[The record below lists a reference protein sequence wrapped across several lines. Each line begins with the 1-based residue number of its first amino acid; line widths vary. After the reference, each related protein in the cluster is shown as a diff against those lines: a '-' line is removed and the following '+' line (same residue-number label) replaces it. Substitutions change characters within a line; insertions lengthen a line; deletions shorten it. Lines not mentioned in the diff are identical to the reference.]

1 MSLVP
6 SHWNPRLHQNI
17 IELRM
22 ITLMKVK
29 YQRTSTMEQ
38 HGERFGMDVDG
49 YDLILF
55 DRGISGTKPF
65 RERTNGMKIITMV
78 EEGRLKELVV
88 PELRDIGRNTYDTIS
103 VLDYMEKHNVIVTIQ
118 SLGNLQSII
127 DGKKNPLW
135 TLISSIMSSLY
146 QMELENL
153 KLRTHMGRQSYL
165 MRGGKLGRKMGSNEN
180 VTTFMNKPKSQEI
193 VSLLNRGKSV
203 RDVCGRLGVSPNLV
217 TKVRRILR
225 EWNDGN
231 VTMVG

>member
-1 MSLVP
+1 
-6 SHWNPRLHQNI
+6 
-17 IELRM
+17 M

-65 RERTNGMKIITMV
+65 RERTNGMKIITLV

-165 MRGGKLGRKMGSNEN
+165 MRGGKLGRKLGSNEN
-180 VTTFMNKPKSQEI
+180 VTTFMNKTKSQEI

-225 EWNDGN
+225 EWSDGDD

>member
-1 MSLVP
+1 M
-6 SHWNPRLHQNI
+6 R
-17 IELRM
+17 
-22 ITLMKVK
+22 VK
-29 YQRTSTMEQ
+29 YQRTSTIEQ
-38 HGERFGMDVDG
+38 HGERFGMDKEQ

-65 RERTNGMKIITMV
+65 RERTNGIKIITLV
-78 EEGRLKELVV
+78 ECGKLEELVV

-225 EWNDGN
+225 EWSDGD

>member
-1 MSLVP
+1 
-6 SHWNPRLHQNI
+6 
-17 IELRM
+17 
-22 ITLMKVK
+22 MKVK

-38 HGERFGMDVDG
+38 HGERFGMDVNG

-78 EEGRLKELVV
+78 EEGKLKELVV

-118 SLGNLQSII
+118 SLGNLQSIV

-217 TKVRRILR
+217 TKVRRILK
-225 EWNDGN
+225 EWNDGD

>member
-1 MSLVP
+1 
-6 SHWNPRLHQNI
+6 
-17 IELRM
+17 
-22 ITLMKVK
+22 MKVK

-38 HGERFGMDVDG
+38 HGERFGMDVNG

-103 VLDYMEKHNVIVTIQ
+103 VLDYMEKHKVIVTIQ

-180 VTTFMNKPKSQEI
+180 VTTFMNKPKTQEI

-217 TKVRRILR
+217 TKVRRILK
-225 EWNDGN
+225 EWNDGD

>member
-1 MSLVP
+1 
-6 SHWNPRLHQNI
+6 
-17 IELRM
+17 M
-22 ITLMKVK
+22 ITPMRVK
-29 YQRTSTMEQ
+29 YQRTSTIEQ
-38 HGERFGMDVDG
+38 HGERFGMDKEQ
-49 YDLILF
+49 YDLVLF

-65 RERTNGMKIITMV
+65 RERTNGIKIITLV
-78 EEGRLKELVV
+78 ECGKLEELVV

-165 MRGGKLGRKMGSNEN
+165 MRGGKLGRKLGSNEN
-180 VTTFMNKPKSQEI
+180 VTTFMNKTKSQEI

-225 EWNDGN
+225 EWSDGDD

>member
-1 MSLVP
+1 
-6 SHWNPRLHQNI
+6 
-17 IELRM
+17 
-22 ITLMKVK
+22 MKVK

-38 HGERFGMDVDG
+38 HGERFGLDKEH
-49 YDLILF
+49 YDHILF

-65 RERTNGMKIITMV
+65 SERTGGMKIISMV
-78 EEGRLKELVV
+78 ESGILKELVV

-103 VLDYMEKHNVIVTIQ
+103 VLDFMEKHNVIVTIQ
-118 SLGNLQSII
+118 SLGNLRSII

-165 MRGGKLGRKMGSNEN
+165 LKGGKLGRRMGSNEN
-180 VTTFMNKPKSQEI
+180 ETSFMNKPKSQEI
-193 VSLLNRGKSV
+193 VSLLRRGKST
-203 RDVCGRLGVSPNLV
+203 RDIVGRLGVSPNLV

-225 EWNDGN
+225 TWDEKNGHGDYE
-231 VTMVG
+231 MVG

>member
-1 MSLVP
+1 
-6 SHWNPRLHQNI
+6 
-17 IELRM
+17 M

-88 PELRDIGRNTYDTIS
+88 PELRDIGRNTFDTIS

-118 SLGNLQSII
+118 SLGNLQSIV

-165 MRGGKLGRKMGSNEN
+165 MRGGKLGRKLGSNEN
-180 VTTFMNKPKSQEI
+180 VTTFINKPKSQEI

-225 EWNDGN
+225 EWNDGD

>member
-1 MSLVP
+1 
-6 SHWNPRLHQNI
+6 
-17 IELRM
+17 M

-65 RERTNGMKIITMV
+65 RERTNGMKIITLV

-225 EWNDGN
+225 EWNDGD

>member
-1 MSLVP
+1 
-6 SHWNPRLHQNI
+6 
-17 IELRM
+17 
-22 ITLMKVK
+22 MKVK

-88 PELRDIGRNTYDTIS
+88 PELRDIGRNTLDTIS

-118 SLGNLQSII
+118 SLGNLQSIV

-225 EWNDGN
+225 EWNDGD

>member
-1 MSLVP
+1 
-6 SHWNPRLHQNI
+6 
-17 IELRM
+17 
-22 ITLMKVK
+22 MKVK

-65 RERTNGMKIITMV
+65 RERTNGMKIITLV
-78 EEGRLKELVV
+78 EDGRLKELVV

-180 VTTFMNKPKSQEI
+180 VTTFMNKPKTQEI

-225 EWNDGN
+225 EWNDGD

>member
-1 MSLVP
+1 
-6 SHWNPRLHQNI
+6 
-17 IELRM
+17 
-22 ITLMKVK
+22 
-29 YQRTSTMEQ
+29 MEQ

-65 RERTNGMKIITMV
+65 RERTNGMKIITLV
-78 EEGRLKELVV
+78 ECGKLEELVV

-180 VTTFMNKPKSQEI
+180 VTTFMNKPKTQEI

-225 EWNDGN
+225 EWNDGD

>member
-1 MSLVP
+1 
-6 SHWNPRLHQNI
+6 
-17 IELRM
+17 M

-38 HGERFGMDVDG
+38 HGERFGMDVNG

-78 EEGRLKELVV
+78 DEGRLKELVV

-225 EWNDGN
+225 EWNDGD

>member
-1 MSLVP
+1 
-6 SHWNPRLHQNI
+6 
-17 IELRM
+17 M

-65 RERTNGMKIITMV
+65 RERTNGIKIITMV
-78 EEGRLKELVV
+78 EDGRLKELVV

-180 VTTFMNKPKSQEI
+180 VTTFMNKPKTQEI

-225 EWNDGN
+225 EWNDGD

>member
-1 MSLVP
+1 
-6 SHWNPRLHQNI
+6 
-17 IELRM
+17 
-22 ITLMKVK
+22 MKVK

-88 PELRDIGRNTYDTIS
+88 PEIRDIGRNTFDSIS

-165 MRGGKLGRKMGSNEN
+165 MRGGKLGRKLGSNEN

-225 EWNDGN
+225 EWNDGD

>member
-1 MSLVP
+1 
-6 SHWNPRLHQNI
+6 
-17 IELRM
+17 
-22 ITLMKVK
+22 MKVK

-38 HGERFGMDVDG
+38 HGERFGMDVNG

-225 EWNDGN
+225 EWNDGD

>member
-1 MSLVP
+1 
-6 SHWNPRLHQNI
+6 
-17 IELRM
+17 
-22 ITLMKVK
+22 MKVK

-38 HGERFGMDVDG
+38 HGERFGLDKEH
-49 YDLILF
+49 YDLVLF

-65 RERTNGMKIITMV
+65 RERTNGIKIITLV
-78 EEGRLKELVV
+78 EQGKLEELVV

-103 VLDYMEKHNVIVTIQ
+103 VLDFMEKHNVIVTIQ
-118 SLGNLQSII
+118 SLGNLKSII

-165 MRGGKLGRKMGSNEN
+165 LKGGKLGRRMGSNEN
-180 VTTFMNKPKSQEI
+180 ETSFMNKPKSQEI
-193 VSLLNRGKSV
+193 VSLLRRGKST
-203 RDVCGRLGVSPNLV
+203 RDIVGRLGVSPNLV

-225 EWNDGN
+225 TWDEKNGHGDYE
-231 VTMVG
+231 MVG

>member
-1 MSLVP
+1 
-6 SHWNPRLHQNI
+6 
-17 IELRM
+17 
-22 ITLMKVK
+22 MKVK

-38 HGERFGMDVDG
+38 HGERFGMDVNG

-65 RERTNGMKIITMV
+65 RERTNGIKIITMV

-118 SLGNLQSII
+118 SLGNLQSIV

-165 MRGGKLGRKMGSNEN
+165 MRGGKLGRKLGSNEN

-225 EWNDGN
+225 EWNDGD
-231 VTMVG
+231 VKMVG

>member
-1 MSLVP
+1 
-6 SHWNPRLHQNI
+6 
-17 IELRM
+17 
-22 ITLMKVK
+22 MKVK

-65 RERTNGMKIITMV
+65 RERTNGMKIITLV

-180 VTTFMNKPKSQEI
+180 VTTFMNKPKTQEI

-225 EWNDGN
+225 EWNDGD

>member
-1 MSLVP
+1 
-6 SHWNPRLHQNI
+6 
-17 IELRM
+17 
-22 ITLMKVK
+22 MKVK

-38 HGERFGMDVDG
+38 HGERFGLDVNG

-180 VTTFMNKPKSQEI
+180 VTTFMNKPKTQEI

-217 TKVRRILR
+217 TKVRRILK
-225 EWNDGN
+225 EWNDGD